1 MKYFPLLWAALFRR
15 KTRTILTLLSVVIA
29 FVLFGL
35 LQAVQLAFEAGADT
49 ADARRLLTISRYSFI
64 ESLPQSYRGRI
75 EQLRDVT
82 EAVGCDWFGGKY
94 QNQSNA
100 FPVIAADPAR
110 YLDMYSEFVVPPAER
125 ERAIETRTGALA
137 GKRLV
142 ERFGW
147 KIGQKLPISSEIYPK
162 KDGDMNWEFDLVGTI
177 DADDPAVRGNTD
189 MVLINAAYFDEA
201 RATGTGTTGW
211 YTIRVSLSADPHAV
225 AQEIDRM
232 FQNSPHETRT
242 QPEKEFALGFAKQIG
257 DIGVLVRRI
266 LAAVFFTILL
276 LTGNTMAQ
284 SLRERIPEMAV
295 LKTLG
300 FSDARVTAL
309 VLAEAGLLMLLG
321 CSIGMSFA
329 VGIMP
334 ALNSSTGGRFPPLFV
349 SASTWLAAIAIA
361 SVLSVAIGLPPALR
375 ARRLKIVD
383 ALAGR

>member
-1 MKYFPLLWAALFRR
+1 MKFFPLLWAALFRR
-15 KTRTILTLLSVVIA
+15 KTRTILTLLSVIIA

-49 ADARRLLTISRYSFI
+49 ADARRLLTIARYSFI
-64 ESLPQSYRGRI
+64 EALPQSYRGRI
-75 EQLRDVT
+75 EQLP
-82 EAVGCDWFGGKY
+82 EIAQAVGCDWFGGKY

-100 FPVIAADPAR
+100 FPVIASDPER
-110 YLDMYSEFVVPPAER
+110 YLEMYREFRVPKAER
-125 ERAIETRTGALA
+125 QAAIDTRTSALA

-162 KDGDMNWEFDLVGTI
+162 KDGGMNWEFDLVGTI

-211 YTIRVSLSADPHAV
+211 YTIRVRDSADPHAV
-225 AQEIDRM
+225 STKIDRM
-232 FQNSPHETRT
+232 FENSPHETRT

-257 DIGVLVRRI
+257 DIGAIVRRM
-266 LAAVFFTILL
+266 LGAVFFTILL

-300 FSDARVTAL
+300 FSDARVTGL

-321 CSIGMSFA
+321 CTIGMSAA
-329 VGIMP
+329 VAVMP
-334 ALNSSTGGRFPPLFV
+334 ALNGSTGGRFPPLFV
-349 SASTWLAAIAIA
+349 SPATWIAAVAIAL
-361 SVLSVAIGLPPALR
+361 VLSVAIGLPPALR